1 MTLLSPGFETKETT
15 LSTTIVQSA
24 TGRAALVGKFQ
35 WGPAFQIVQVTNE
48 VELVNK
54 FGQPDN
60 NTADYFMSGANFL
73 QYGNDLRV
81 VRVLDTK
88 KAKNATA
95 LADNIEFEITNE
107 GSNYEVGDTIK
118 IKHNRQDIE
127 TEGKVTKVDGDGKVK
142 GVFIPTGKI
151 IAHAKAIGVY
161 PELGGGWTAEFTSS
175 SGNGSAALS
184 VTKIVT
190 DSGLLLTDLETSR
203 ANITNQTF
211 LTKLKKYDM
220 PAVSAIYAGEIG
232 NSLEVEILSRD
243 AFKNTAPELTMYPY
257 GGKRTAARNL
267 VPYGPQNDNQYA
279 IIVRR
284 DGVVVES
291 FVLSTLKGDKDVY
304 GNSIYMDDFFARG
317 ASQYIYATAQGWVDG
332 FKGII
337 SLAGGLSA
345 NEASVG
351 GDRNDDP
358 FIGAMM
364 QGWDMF
370 AERESIHVNLLI
382 AGACAGESDKFS
394 TVQKHAVSIGEER
407 QDCLVLVSPPRS
419 TVVNIPVTTAIDN
432 LIHWREGTDGYQ
444 DNNMN
449 INTTYA
455 VIDGNYKYQ
464 YDKYNDV
471 NRWIPLAA
479 DIAGLCARTDAV
491 SQPWMSPA
499 GYNRGQILNVV
510 KLAIEPRKAHRDRLY
525 QAAINPVIGA
535 GGEGFI
541 LMGDKTATT
550 VPSPFD
556 RINVRRLFNMLKK
569 NIGDSSKYKL
579 FENND
584 NFTRASFRMEV
595 SQYLSTIRSLGGIY
609 DFRVQCDTTNN
620 TPDVIDRNEFVA
632 SMFIKPAKSIN
643 FITLSFTA
651 VATGAEFDEIIGPAN
666 QA

>member
-81 VRVLDTK
+81 VRVLNK
-88 KAKNATA
+88 EKAKNSTA
-95 LADNIEFEITNE
+95 LADNIEFNITNE
-107 GSNYEVGDTIK
+107 GSNYKVGDTIK
-118 IKHNRQDIE
+118 VKYQNTEIE
-127 TEGKVTKVDGDGKVK
+127 AGGKVTKVSAEGKIK
-142 GVFIPTGKI
+142 GIFIPSGKI
-151 IAHAKAIGVY
+151 ITHAKAVGVY
-161 PELGGGWTAEFTSS
+161 PALNNGYTVEITSQ
-175 SGNGSAALS
+175 SGNSGASITL
-184 VTKIVT
+184 TKVVT

-203 ANITNQTF
+203 ANITKQSF
-211 LTKLKKYDM
+211 LDSLKKYDM
-220 PAVSAIYAGEIG
+220 PSIAAIYAGEIG
-232 NSLEVEILSRD
+232 NSLEVEILSRGE
-243 AFKNTAPELTMYPY
+243 FKKTTPSNLTVYPY
-257 GGKRTAARNL
+257 GGERTAARNL

-317 ASQYIYATAQGWVDG
+317 ASQYIYATAQGWVEG
-332 FKGII
+332 FSGII
-337 SLAGGLSA
+337 RLAGGVSA
-345 NEASVG
+345 NEASTGSG
-351 GDRNDDP
+351 GNDP

-364 QGWDMF
+364 QGWDLF

-432 LIHWREGTDGYQ
+432 LIAWRMGTGSYNE
-444 DNNMN
+444 NNMN

-471 NRWIPLAA
+471 NRWVPLAA

-499 GYNRGQILNVV
+499 GYNRGQIMNVV